1 MRKLIDI
8 KESLIV
14 PLKILAA
21 KQNKDLKNYLQDII
35 ETDVNLSNPEYKD
48 NWKNFKEDYKDKTKV
63 K

>member
-21 KQNKDLKNYLQDII
+21 TENKDLKNYLQDII
-35 ETDVNLSNPEYKD
+35 E
-48 NWKNFKEDYKDKTKV
+48 DKVTKV